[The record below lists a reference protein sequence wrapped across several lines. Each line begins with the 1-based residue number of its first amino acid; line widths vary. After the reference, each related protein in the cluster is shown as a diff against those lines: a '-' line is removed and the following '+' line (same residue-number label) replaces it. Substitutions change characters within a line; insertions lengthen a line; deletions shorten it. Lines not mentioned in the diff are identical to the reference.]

1 MKAATHIYKP
11 VLRLSPVRPVIMKPA
26 ALLLLNFVVSLTSAS
41 NTSIGKKAKS
51 SMKPL
56 IVLLSVFGI
65 CAGITA
71 FLGNADFN
79 LSGRIAMSAMLAFT
93 AMGHFKFTEGMAMML
108 PAGVPAK
115 KQIVWAT
122 GVIEILAAIGLLIS
136 TTIQLTGILLI
147 VFFLMILPA
156 NIYATMK
163 NVNLEKADYTG
174 NGMNYLW
181 FRISE
186 QIFFIAW
193 VYFFTVT
200 YNHKIFI

>member
-1 MKAATHIYKP
+1 
-11 VLRLSPVRPVIMKPA
+11 
-26 ALLLLNFVVSLTSAS
+26 
-41 NTSIGKKAKS
+41 
-51 SMKPL
+51 MKPL

-65 CAGITA
+65 CAGITT

-181 FRISE
+181 FRIPE

-193 VYFFTVT
+193 AYFFTVR
-200 YNHKIFI
+200 

>member
-1 MKAATHIYKP
+1 
-11 VLRLSPVRPVIMKPA
+11 
-26 ALLLLNFVVSLTSAS
+26 
-41 NTSIGKKAKS
+41 
-51 SMKPL
+51 
-56 IVLLSVFGI
+56 
-65 CAGITA
+65 
-71 FLGNADFN
+71 
-79 LSGRIAMSAMLAFT
+79 
-93 AMGHFKFTEGMAMML
+93 ML

-193 VYFFTVT
+193 VYFFTVR
-200 YNHKIFI
+200 